1 MVSRL
6 KVEHKVNFKRK
17 FILRLSEHP
26 LLQNALCDCETELNP
41 KELLDIMQELEAN
54 GFTELICILLLK
66 HRHSCVLDHALSSLT
81 AELIAQ
87 KWEGIGPDALC
98 ASLRQRI
105 RREAAHHRERIGQ
118 K

>member
-1 MVSRL
+1 M
-6 KVEHKVNFKRK
+6 
-17 FILRLSEHP
+17 
-26 LLQNALCDCETELNP
+26 LQSALCDSETELDP
-41 KELLDIMQELEAN
+41 EELLDVLQELEAN

-66 HRHSCVLDHALSSLT
+66 HRYSCVPDRALSSLA

-87 KWEGIGPDALC
+87 EWERAGLGALC

-105 RREAAHHRERIGQ
+105 RREAARHRERIDQ